1 MSLSL
6 ETQEAFRNLG
16 LADVPGDWTSLV
28 WEQNFCE
35 SVTLPPQVEE
45 AALSEGGWRRAV
57 VVCRRWVKVGATQ
70 QREDDNDEEEDGQPL
85 TQANI

>member
-16 LADVPGDWTSLV
+16 LADVPGDWVSLV

-35 SVTLPPQVEE
+35 SVALPVQAEE
-45 AALSEGGWRRAV
+45 AVLSEGRWRRAV
-57 VVCRRWVKVGATQ
+57 AACRRWVRVGATRQ
-70 QREDDNDEEEDGQPL
+70 GEENSDEEEDG
-85 TQANI
+85 IYDDE